1 MSKANV
7 IFKQVNNDLDV
18 LSEYILLHDN
28 EFDPVNVDFMQSLVE
43 NMKAQLVR
51 IEHTWN
57 ECREDIE

>member
-28 EFDPVNVDFMQSLVE
+28 EFDPVNVDFMQSLVA
-43 NMKAQLVR
+43 NMRGQLER
-51 IEHTWN
+51 IRCTLD
-57 ECREDIE
+57 ECREV

>member
-28 EFDPVNVDFMQSLVE
+28 EFDPVNVDFMQSLVR
-43 NMKAQLVR
+43 NMRGQLER
-51 IEHTWN
+51 IRCTFD
-57 ECREDIE
+57 ECREV